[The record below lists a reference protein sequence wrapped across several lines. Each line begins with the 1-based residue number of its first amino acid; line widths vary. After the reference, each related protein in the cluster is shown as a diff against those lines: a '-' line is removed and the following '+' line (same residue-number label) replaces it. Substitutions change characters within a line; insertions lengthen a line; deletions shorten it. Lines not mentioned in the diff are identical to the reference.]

1 MHNTHLSKE
10 GLQLLELLPVWQAKA
25 ALLPG
30 APARQRQGLPLLVV
44 LPAMAEQEAK
54 LWQQIKRALLAI
66 HMDHQVLDQPLII
79 AKNEHDKLLVELSR
93 LDPITVLVFGR
104 PLAQV
109 IGQEDPACAASATSA
124 TSTAAATAAAEQ
136 TAPPMV
142 AIAGL
147 QEMIDTPALKADAWQ
162 ALCQLQRYLS

>member
-30 APARQRQGLPLLVV
+30 APARQRQGVPLLVV
-44 LPAMAEQEAK
+44 LPAMTEQEAK

-79 AKNEHDKLLVELSR
+79 AKNEHDKLLTELIR
-93 LDPITVLVFGR
+93 LDPITVLVFGS

-109 IGQEDPACAASATSA
+109 IGQEDSACAASAT
-124 TSTAAATAAAEQ
+124 TAAAATDAAEQ

-147 QEMIDTPALKADAWQ
+147 QEMIDTPASKANAWR